1 MRDESLALKT
11 PFGFLSSNDGHGNS
25 DGNGHGNGHGGGNG
39 HGRSP
44 ILITG
49 RYITSLTNNDASQR
63 DAIAAMLVRNK
74 AQLISPTVPQAAAL
88 TLRPIGGVYSA
99 LHLSP
104 VDLALA
110 AEIKGLD
117 SRAALDVFVKDHLAD
132 VWDAISRAIA

>member
-49 RYITSLTNNDASQR
+49 RYITSLLTTTPASGTR
-63 DAIAAMLVRNK
+63 
-74 AQLISPTVPQAAAL
+74 SPQCWRVT
-88 TLRPIGGVYSA
+88 RRS
-99 LHLSP
+99 
-104 VDLALA
+104 
-110 AEIKGLD
+110 
-117 SRAALDVFVKDHLAD
+117 
-132 VWDAISRAIA
+132 